1 METPQIETER
11 LMLRTIV
18 EDDAADIFEYA
29 QEQHVGYNA
38 GWKPHESIEETREI
52 MKQIFLNQPG
62 IFGMVLKENRQMI
75 GTIGLIK
82 DPKRA
87 NPHALMLG
95 YAMSEHYWGRGLM
108 TEASKA
114 VIDFGFNNPTVD
126 VITCC
131 CYSFNNRSRRVIE
144 KCGFKYEGCIRR
156 CEERFDG
163 EVMDI
168 ESFSLLREEI

>member
-1 METPQIETER
+1 
-11 LMLRTIV
+11 
-18 EDDAADIFEYA
+18 
-29 QEQHVGYNA
+29 
-38 GWKPHESIEETREI
+38 
-52 MKQIFLNQPG
+52 
-62 IFGMVLKENRQMI
+62 
-75 GTIGLIK
+75 
-82 DPKRA
+82 
-87 NPHALMLG
+87 
-95 YAMSEHYWGRGLM
+95 M

-114 VIDFGFNNPTVD
+114 VIDFGFKNLMVD

-144 KCGFKYEGCIRR
+144 KCGFKYEGRIRR